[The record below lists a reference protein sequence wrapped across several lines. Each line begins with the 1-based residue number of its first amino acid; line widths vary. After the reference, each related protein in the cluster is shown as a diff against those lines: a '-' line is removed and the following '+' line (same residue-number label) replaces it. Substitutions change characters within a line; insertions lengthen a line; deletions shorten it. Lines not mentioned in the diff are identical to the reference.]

1 VVGLFFVIL
10 LVGVSYQHCPF
21 RALLFAFLV
30 NNYICITQKIQ
41 MKIATLNIDWF
52 KKSKAI
58 QTLIKEE
65 IIKQDVDF
73 LVVTENIQSFHFD
86 DKYFAYHSTPIPTI
100 GKFQYLNY
108 GEYLKG
114 ETPVRATI
122 YSKHK
127 STEQLNVVDAYTS
140 ICHKFLVDEKEI
152 VIYGTIIGTFGIIKQ
167 KEIAQPEL
175 DNFKTDIQNIS
186 LTNEN
191 IFIAGDLNTSFIPIE
206 RLQLASIK
214 SRDKIVDF
222 TNSLHIQRKT
232 EAIKNNID
240 HIFVSQKLNQQTKVE
255 PFTFLDD
262 NALKDAPHKGILLD
276 INFIH

>member
-1 VVGLFFVIL
+1 
-10 LVGVSYQHCPF
+10 
-21 RALLFAFLV
+21 
-30 NNYICITQKIQ
+30 

-73 LVVTENIQSFHFD
+73 LVVTENIQSFQFD

-100 GKFQYLNY
+100 GKFQELDY
-108 GEYLKG
+108 GKYIKN
-114 ETPVRATI
+114 ETPVRASI

-127 STEQLNVVDAYTS
+127 SIEQLNVVDAYTS
-140 ICHKFLVDEKEI
+140 ICHKFLVNEKEI
-152 VIYGTIIGTFGIIKQ
+152 VIYGTIIGTYGIKYQ
-167 KEIAQPEL
+167 PEIAKPEL

-186 LTNEN
+186 LSNEN
-191 IFIAGDLNTSFIPIE
+191 IFITGDLNTSFIPIE

-214 SRDKIVDF
+214 SRDEIVNF

-240 HIFVSQKLNQQTKVE
+240 HIFVSQKLYQQTQIE
-255 PFTFLDD
+255 PFIFLDD
-262 NALKDAPHKGILLD
+262 DVLKDAPHKGILLD
-276 INFIH
+276 VNFIH